1 MNAQLIL
8 AAIMPCVCMI
18 SGCYRDA
25 RINPVDNALAPKV
38 PRAVVSMRAGF
49 KSGKMTVT
57 LPNGEKCRGAWRT
70 IDLTGTDWAKLI
82 TENGTSTD
90 GTDAGIVVVTGNP
103 GEPAPTR
110 PAQAAANARPPVDL
124 ESAWV
129 AAWGQIFYD
138 GRILG
143 ARSLANATL
152 TGNRGTVLHVEIYLQ
167 AYWSPNGGDETDIM
181 GVARDNKGN
190 IYKVKHTLWY

>member
-1 MNAQLIL
+1 MKAKHVL

-18 SGCYRDA
+18 SGCHSDV
-25 RINPVDNALAPKV
+25 RIHPVDNAVVPKV
-38 PRAVVSMRAGF
+38 PGAVVSMRAGF

-70 IDLTGTDWAKLI
+70 IRLTKTHGAEAI
-82 TENGTSTD
+82 TENDIATD
-90 GTDAGIVVVTGNP
+90 GTDAGLVVVAGNP

-110 PAQAAANARPPVDL
+110 PSQAAATAQPPADL

-129 AAWGQIFYD
+129 AAWGRNFYEDQI
-138 GRILG
+138 LE
-143 ARSLANATL
+143 ARSLAEATL
-152 TGNRGTVLHVEIYLQ
+152 TGNRGTVLHVEIDLQ
-167 AYWSPNGGDETDIM
+167 GYGWGDVGGIDIM

-190 IYKVKHTLWY
+190 IYKVKAPFW